1 MANEVAVMKFDEM
14 ERLADYMAKSNLFG
28 IKTKEQAI
36 SLMALSQA
44 EGLHPAIAAR
54 DYHIVQGGRPTL
66 KADAM
71 MARFQG
77 AGGKVEW
84 KEYTDKV
91 VTGIFSHPQ
100 GGKVEITW
108 TIEMAKAAG
117 LFKNNVWS
125 QYPRQMLRARTIS
138 EGIRTIYPGVAV
150 GIYTPEEV
158 EDFVDVT
165 PEAKSLFKNASLRN
179 TWFASVVDSFTSAKT
194 LKELKTAVAGHKSK
208 FDEMVENGNEHD
220 LLAVDEL
227 RKRYEQ
233 IQARLKEEAEIDQT
247 NYLDDDFRRSVDAEE
262 KQAVEVNTPS
272 VVVATAPSPATVA
285 LKHFRDGKPKWEYW
299 VAEATDALNKTDNV
313 SAWLTAHDNLLT
325 ALEIADK
332 GLYEKVNA
340 VAIERMG

>member
-14 ERLADYMAKSNLFG
+14 ERLAEYMAKSSLFG
-28 IKTKEQAI
+28 IKTKEQAV

-54 DYHIVQGGRPTL
+54 DYHIVQGRPTL

-71 MARFQG
+71 MARFQQ

-84 KEYTDKV
+84 KDYTDEK
-91 VTGIFSHPQ
+91 VTGVFSHPQ

-108 TIEMAKAAG
+108 TIEMAKKANLTG
-117 LFKNNVWS
+117 KDVWRT
-125 QYPRQMLRARTIS
+125 YPRQMLRARTIS

-150 GIYTPEEV
+150 GIYVPEEA
-158 EDFVDVT
+158 EEMVDIT
-165 PEAKSLFKNASLRN
+165 PEAKSVFKNATLRN
-179 TWFASVVDSFTSAKT
+179 TWFQSVVDSFTSAKT
-194 LKELKTAVAGHKSK
+194 LKELKTAVTGHKPK

-247 NYLDDDFRRSVDAEE
+247 NYLDDDFRRNVDAEE

-272 VVVATAPSPATVA
+272 VVATAPSPATIE
-285 LKHFRDGKPKWEYW
+285 LKKFRDGKPRWEHW
-299 VAEATDALNKTDNV
+299 VSEAIDALNKCDDV
-313 SAWLTAHDNLLT
+313 GAWLKVHDKQLE
-325 ALEIADK
+325 AL
-332 GLYEKVNA
+332 KVVNEEWYKQVNE